1 MQNTEKNALKK
12 PDDTQKPRIQPT
24 GSKPSEEKQRG
35 ESYQL
40 ANLSLRTAK
49 RLENCMD
56 SLAKEETVESVK
68 AICMCAGE
76 LNKIMKLNLEFYKE
90 GM

>member
-1 MQNTEKNALKK
+1 MQSTESTALKK
-12 PDDTQKPRIQPT
+12 PDDMRKQKTQPT
-24 GSKPSEEKQRG
+24 DLKHSEGKQSA

-49 RLENCMD
+49 RLENCMEVM
-56 SLAKEETVESVK
+56 AKDETLESVK
-68 AICMCAGE
+68 AICMCAAE
-76 LNKIMKLNLEFYKE
+76 LNKIMKLNLDFYRE